1 MVKKDRDFSLD
12 ALLDLDGQVL
22 FVDPEGK
29 YWVKFVVKRVDASSE
44 RPHGLNYS
52 LNLHDEAG
60 ERLVGFDN
68 AHSVRGRSGPSGKKE
83 KPHDHKHRIRTIKP
97 YEYQD
102 AAALLGDFWGEVDA
116 VLKEKGVIQ

>member
-12 ALLDLDGQVL
+12 TLLDLDGQVL

-52 LNLHDEAG
+52 LTLHDEAG

-102 AAALLGDFWGEVDA
+102 AAALLGDFWVEVDA

>member
-102 AAALLGDFWGEVDA
+102 AAALLGDFWVEVDA
-116 VLKEKGVIQ
+116 VLTEKGVIQ

>member
-12 ALLDLDGQVL
+12 TLLDLDGQVL

-52 LNLHDEAG
+52 LTLHDEAG

-102 AAALLGDFWGEVDA
+102 AAALLADFWVEVDA

>member
-12 ALLDLDGQVL
+12 TLLDLDGQVL
-22 FVDPEGK
+22 FVDAEGK

-52 LNLHDEAG
+52 LTLHNEAG

-102 AAALLGDFWGEVDA
+102 AAVLLADFWVEVDA

>member
-1 MVKKDRDFSLD
+1 MVRKDRDFSLD
-12 ALLDLDGQVL
+12 TLLDLNGQVL
-22 FVDPEGK
+22 FVDPDGK
-29 YWVKFVVKRVDASSE
+29 YWVKFEVMRVDPSSE
-44 RPHGLNYS
+44 RPHGLKYS
-52 LNLHDEAG
+52 LTLHNEAG

-83 KPHDHKHRIRTIKP
+83 KHRDHKHRIRTVKP

-102 AAALLGDFWGEVDA
+102 AAALLADFWVEVDA

>member
-102 AAALLGDFWGEVDA
+102 AAALLGDFWVEVDA
-116 VLKEKGVIQ
+116 VLKEIGVIQ

>member
-102 AAALLGDFWGEVDA
+102 AAALLGDFWVEVDA